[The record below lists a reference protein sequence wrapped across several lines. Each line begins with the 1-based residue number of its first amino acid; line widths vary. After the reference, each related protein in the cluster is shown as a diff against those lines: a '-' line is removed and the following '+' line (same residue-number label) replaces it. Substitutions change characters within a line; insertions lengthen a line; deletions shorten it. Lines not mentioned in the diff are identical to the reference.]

1 MQIDIDFSIFDSPVS
16 AYGNAT
22 GDIEVKTLPSVG
34 DVVDLFEGRK
44 AFELKGFTGKL
55 KVTSVDQVETS
66 GKAIFALEDVVV
78 SSRAVA
84 TELAGKLEAELGLF
98 CIDYDQ

>member
-1 MQIDIDFSIFDSPVS
+1 MRIDIDFSIFGSPVS

-22 GDIEVKTLPSVG
+22 GGIEVKTLPTVG

-44 AFELKGFTGKL
+44 AFELEGFTGKL
-55 KVTSVDQVETS
+55 KVTSVDQVATS
-66 GKAIFALEDVVV
+66 GKAIFALQDVVV
-78 SSRAVA
+78 SSRSVA
-84 TELAGKLEAELGLF
+84 AELAGRLETELGLF